1 MADGL
6 YEPNKETV
14 SMTVMR
20 VVPRHMMSSRRQIV
34 YLRRGIFYI
43 CKEDT
48 PMKRILITDTTLST
62 QSTAAMSFREKLE
75 IAKLL
80 DGMKVDCID
89 FGAIKNSKTD
99 PLLISTI
106 APLLSHSTLCISVGL
121 NAEEV
126 TLAASALGSV
136 KGGRIAV
143 CAPVSTVGM
152 EYTCHKKP
160 AAMLEAI
167 ESQIRLCRDC
177 VETVEFCAMDATRSE
192 PEFLTSAFA
201 AAVNAGATHITLCD
215 HAGRMLP
222 DEAADFVTKV
232 LSQLPAREKLT
243 VSVSFPNT
251 IDLSVAC
258 AVASLRAG
266 ADGVKTAVG
275 SSDCSN
281 VYPLSEILR
290 ERGEAC
296 GLCCALNTTELRR
309 SIRKIET
316 IASPTVVA
324 AGAATTGVSI
334 ESEAIS
340 LDKND
345 DCVSVARAVRK
356 LGYDLNPEDEAH
368 VYEAFV
374 RVASK
379 KTVNARELEA
389 IIASTAL
396 QVPPTYQ
403 LVNYLTNS
411 GNVISSS
418 AHITL
423 KKNGQMLEGITIGD
437 GPIDAAFMAIE
448 QIVGHHYDLDDF
460 QIQSVTQGHEAMG
473 NALVRLR
480 NGGKIYSGNGI
491 STDIIG
497 ASIRAYLN
505 ALNKIVYEEATE

>member
-1 MADGL
+1 MG
-6 YEPNKETV
+6 
-14 SMTVMR
+14 
-20 VVPRHMMSSRRQIV
+20 
-34 YLRRGIFYI
+34 
-43 CKEDT
+43 
-48 PMKRILITDTTLST
+48 RILITDTTLNT

-75 IAKLL
+75 VAKLL
-80 DGMKVDCID
+80 DKMRVDYID

-106 APLLSHSTLCISVGL
+106 APLLSHSALCISVGL
-121 NAEEV
+121 EAEEV
-126 TLAASALGSV
+126 TLAGGALSNV
-136 KGGRIAV
+136 PKARLVV

-160 AAMLEAI
+160 AALLEAI
-167 ESQIRLCRDC
+167 ENQVRLCRSYTA
-177 VETVEFCAMDATRSE
+177 EVEFCAIDATRSE
-192 PEFLTSAFA
+192 PDFLALALTTA
-201 AAVNAGATHITLCD
+201 AGAGATHITLCD
-215 HAGRMLP
+215 NAGRMLP
-222 DEAADFVTKV
+222 GEAAEFTASALAMLTERD
-232 LSQLPAREKLT
+232 KLT

-258 AVASLRAG
+258 AIAALMAG
-266 ADGVKTAVG
+266 ADGIKTAVG
-275 SSDCSN
+275 SNDCSDI
-281 VYPLSEILR
+281 YPLSEILR
-290 ERGEAC
+290 ERGEAYHMYC
-296 GLCCALNTTELRR
+296 SLNTTELRR
-309 SIRKIET
+309 CIRKIET
-316 IASPTVVA
+316 ITSPGHEA
-324 AGAATTGVSI
+324 AGAATTGISADNESI
-334 ESEAIS
+334 L

-356 LGYDLNPEDEAH
+356 LGYDLGPEDEAH
-368 VYEAFV
+368 VYEAFLL
-374 RVASK
+374 VAAK
-379 KTVNARELEA
+379 KKVNARELEA
-389 IIASTAL
+389 IVATTAL

-423 KKNGQMLEGITIGD
+423 NKKGQLLEGITIGD

-473 NALVRLR
+473 TALVRLR